1 MSNCIECGATN
12 PPSRGNRKR
21 KYCSKKCA
29 NHYLHKKNSTRS
41 PGWGDKHKQ
50 ALKEKEQR
58 RKELEE
64 VINAGWIE
72 YGVLAKQMNITRSGL
87 GNRIKKILQEGVET
101 KKVHDG
107 SPGKNGWRRYVHP
120 DAIDKLKNPY
130 PVPEGHLTSRQAADY
145 LGFSI
150 NNFRRYAN
158 GHIYGH
164 TLDPSGTI
172 VANGTPTR
180 LYSISGLDK
189 FKQNIENT
197 IRDKQEKE
205 KKLKKEREEK
215 KRAQALEKEKAYQ
228 ESIKGLLSVSDTMS
242 MLGYKSGAAITRMVS
257 EGSLT
262 PCTIRGGY
270 WFDPEQVKKC
280 VELREEERR
289 LRKESVGRLPD
300 WRYRKDGLEPWER
313 REKRAR
319 NYVPH
324 DASPMSVE
332 SNKMYWRCHDEGVIY
347 KKTCS
352 KCGEAKPYYMF
363 YLSWK
368 RNASGRSAQCVP
380 CKNLNRKPKKWNN
393 KNESPDK
400 KLRRIFGVTI
410 KRHLSR
416 IKKTYVSD
424 LTQGYIWQKLEENCG
439 YDEKKLVAHIESQF
453 TPEMNW
459 DNYGQLGTSISRDKF
474 CWNIDHIKPKNSF
487 HYTSLNDEE
496 FIECWSLDNL
506 RPLDARLNSIKGDK

>member
-1 MSNCIECGATN
+1 
-12 PPSRGNRKR
+12 
-21 KYCSKKCA
+21 
-29 NHYLHKKNSTRS
+29 KNSTRS

-64 VINAGWIE
+64 VINAGWVE

-87 GNRIKKILQEGVET
+87 GHRIKKILQEGVET

-215 KRAQALEKEKAYQ
+215 KRTQALEKEKAYQ
-228 ESIKGLLSVSDTMS
+228 ESIKGLLSASDTMS

-270 WFDPEQVKKC
+270 WFDAEQVKKC

-332 SNKMYWRCHDEGVIY
+332 S
-347 KKTCS
+347 
-352 KCGEAKPYYMF
+352 
-363 YLSWK
+363 
-368 RNASGRSAQCVP
+368 
-380 CKNLNRKPKKWNN
+380 
-393 KNESPDK
+393 
-400 KLRRIFGVTI
+400 
-410 KRHLSR
+410 
-416 IKKTYVSD
+416 
-424 LTQGYIWQKLEENCG
+424 
-439 YDEKKLVAHIESQF
+439 
-453 TPEMNW
+453 
-459 DNYGQLGTSISRDKF
+459 
-474 CWNIDHIKPKNSF
+474 
-487 HYTSLNDEE
+487 
-496 FIECWSLDNL
+496 
-506 RPLDARLNSIKGDK
+506 